1 MLFSS
6 KFISHF
12 IKVAFC
18 FIINRG
24 NMRQKYGS
32 AATFY
37 FIARHD
43 LPVIV
48 REFKNFLDKGVLKC
62 FIKESRTIL

>member
-1 MLFSS
+1 MFYH
-6 KFISHF
+6 KQGKHET
-12 IKVAFC
+12 K
-18 FIINRG
+18 
-24 NMRQKYGS
+24 KYGS

-48 REFKNFLDKGVLKC
+48 REFKNFLDKGVLKY
-62 FIKESRTIL
+62 FYKGVLKYFYKGE

>member
-1 MLFSS
+1 MDLPLLF
-6 KFISHF
+6 I
-12 IKVAFC
+12 
-18 FIINRG
+18 
-24 NMRQKYGS
+24 
-32 AATFY
+32 

-48 REFKNFLDKGVLKC
+48 REFKNFLDKGVLKY